1 MIEIK
6 NIFAGWLTF
15 KLNYGEVSQLF
26 TVSYL
31 NDFRDDINY
40 LLGIGEGYEY
50 GYEDSNIISRGV
62 LLDGEGTILKLSIL
76 KYEFDNE
83 ILVSWWLNDDIPVSM
98 VYDYDKFVENW
109 NKEIDKYKDKYET
122 EFLISS
128 FI

>member
-50 GYEDSNIISRGV
+50 DYEDSNIISRGI

-98 VYDYDKFVENW
+98 VYDYNKFVEDW
-109 NKEIDKYKDKYET
+109 KKEMDKYKDKYEI